1 MAKVIF
7 TVTTKDVFTDS
18 GQVKELVD
26 VNAVIEGVNHEHPS
40 ASDRIAE
47 IIKQMAPQ
55 IIKAANFHYVNEWK
69 ARTGNTESN
78 TTH

>member
-26 VNAVIEGVNHEHPS
+26 VNAVIEGVNQS
-40 ASDRIAE
+40 ILLLLTA
-47 IIKQMAPQ
+47 
-55 IIKAANFHYVNEWK
+55 
-69 ARTGNTESN
+69 
-78 TTH
+78 